1 MRMLMTTIRGEG
13 HMRPL
18 LPFAD
23 AFRERGHQVLIA
35 IPETATGLVLDAGHE
50 PWALPE
56 APAELSDAVAA
67 RGFAAAKAGAGDEAN
82 RIIVGELF
90 AGVHA
95 RASLPGIMGAVA
107 EWQPDVLM
115 HETCEFAA
123 ALVAERAALPSV
135 RIAVHMAELE
145 RYIAEFAAPDVDE
158 IRAEQRLDPDPDGLR
173 LLGGRSVTL
182 TPPALDGG
190 RREGHFREPHAPLM
204 TPPGPWDGDGRPLV
218 YVSYGTVAPQG
229 DAYPG
234 LYREAIEQLA
244 ALDVRVLLNTGR
256 RDPAEL
262 GPLPDGVHAE
272 PWVREASVLPHVA
285 AMLSHGGA
293 GSVRT
298 ALSAGVP
305 LAVLPRFGDQPLNAR
320 AVAAAGAGLVVEDGS
335 RIGER
340 VAALLMDPRYA
351 GIATGIAWEVDSL
364 PPAGE
369 AIAVL
374 RERLAA
380 VT

>member
-1 MRMLMTTIRGEG
+1 MRILMTTIRGEG
-13 HMRPL
+13 HLRPL

-23 AFRERGHQVLIA
+23 AFRELGHDVLIA
-35 IPETATGLVLDAGHE
+35 IPESATGLVLDAGHE
-50 PWALPE
+50 AWALPQ
-56 APAELSDAVAA
+56 APDALSDAVSA
-67 RGFAAAKAGAGDEAN
+67 RGFAAAAGGDGEEAN

-90 AGVHA
+90 AGVHG
-95 RASLPGIMGAVA
+95 RASVPGVMGAVA
-107 EWQPDVLM
+107 EWQPDVLV

-135 RIAVHMAELE
+135 RVAVHMASLE
-145 RYIAEFAAPDVDE
+145 RYIAELAAAGVDA
-158 IRAEQRLDPDPDGLR
+158 IRAELGLDRDSAGAR
-173 LLGGRSVTL
+173 LLGPSITL
-182 TPPALDGG
+182 TPPALDDH
-190 RREGHFREPHAPLM
+190 RTEGHYREPHAPLLD
-204 TPPGPWDGDGRPLV
+204 PPGRWEGDSRPLV
-218 YVSYGTVAPQG
+218 YLSYGTVAPQSDG
-229 DAYPG
+229 YPAMF
-234 LYREAIEQLA
+234 LQAIDELT

-256 RDPAEL
+256 RDPADL
-262 GPLPDGVHAE
+262 GPLPSGVHAE

-285 AMLSHGGA
+285 AMVSHGGA

-298 ALSAGVP
+298 ALAAGVP

-320 AVAAAGAGLVVEDGS
+320 AVAAAGAGLVVEDAS
-335 RIGER
+335 RIGES
-340 VAALLMDPRYA
+340 VAALLTDPRYA

-374 RERLAA
+374 CERLAA